1 MADMPLP
8 KNTDAEE
15 ALLGSILINPDC
27 ILDVATFLTVEH
39 FWLVRNGMVYEA
51 LLKLFDERKPIDFI
65 TVTTELEN
73 QGRLKEIGGILYIS
87 KLMDAVPSA
96 IHAEAYAKIVED
108 AGLRRSLLV
117 KAADIAKLAYDESKD
132 ITDVLQ
138 QSEKAVFD
146 VAEKRIGT
154 ETIHISKAV
163 SMAITATALA
173 EKSGGIVGIPTGMID
188 VDKMLGGLK
197 AGDLDI
203 VAGRP
208 GMGKSALLMSVGLHA
223 ARMGKRVALFSLE
236 MDAEQLAQ
244 RMIAAYHNMVRPSDP
259 YIDTKNIRQGTLND
273 TGKKLY
279 LWAAEKLA
287 MLEMHIEDGRALSPM
302 GLRTKSRRIA
312 AYHGLDL
319 ILVDYLQLLEGD
331 WRFNNRQEEISYISR
346 QLKRLA
352 GEMGVPVVAAAQLNR
367 GCEMRHDKRP
377 MLADLRESG
386 AIENDADVVM
396 FLYRDEY
403 YTKEETEKPTIAELN
418 VAKQRNGPLGTV
430 DLYFQ
435 KESVTFRNLERYQFS
450 QENPYGREKGTT
462 YDR

>member
-27 ILDVATFLTVEH
+27 LLDIAPFLKAEH
-39 FWLVRNGMVYEA
+39 FWRVTNGMVYTV
-51 LLKLFDERKPIDFI
+51 LLKLFNDRLPIDFL

-73 QGRLKEIGGILYIS
+73 QGQLKEVGGIVYVS

-96 IHAEAYAKIVED
+96 MHGEAYARIVEET
-108 AGLRRSLLV
+108 GLRRSLLV

-132 ITDVLQ
+132 VADVLQ
-138 QSEKAVFD
+138 ESEKAIFE
-146 VAEKRIGT
+146 VAEKRIST
-154 ETIHISKAV
+154 ETVHISKAV
-163 SMAITATALA
+163 GMALTATALA

-197 AGDLDI
+197 AGDMAI

-208 GMGKSALLMSVGLHA
+208 GMGKTALLMSIGLYA
-223 ARMGKRVALFSLE
+223 AMNQKRVASFSLE

-244 RMIAAYHNMVRPSDP
+244 RMIASYHCMVRPKP
-259 YIDTKNIRQGTLND
+259 WLDTKDIRHGSLND
-273 TGKKLY
+273 KQKKDY
-279 LWAAEKLA
+279 LWAAEKLSK
-287 MLEMHIEDGRALSPM
+287 LNVHIEDGRALSPM
-302 GLRTKSRRIA
+302 MLRTKARRIA

-319 ILVDYLQLLEGD
+319 ILVDYLQLMEGD
-331 WRFNNRQEEISYISR
+331 WRFNNRQEEVSHISR
-346 QLKRLA
+346 RLKMLA
-352 GEMGVPVVAAAQLNR
+352 GEMKVPVLAAAQLNR
-367 GCEMRHDKRP
+367 ACEMRQDKRP

-386 AIENDADVVM
+386 SLEQDSDVVM

-403 YTKEETEKPTIAELN
+403 YTKEETEKPNIAELN

-430 DLYFQ
+430 DLYFR
-435 KESVTFRNLERYQFS
+435 KETVTFSNLGRHQFE
-450 QENPYGREKGTT
+450 Q
-462 YDR
+462 